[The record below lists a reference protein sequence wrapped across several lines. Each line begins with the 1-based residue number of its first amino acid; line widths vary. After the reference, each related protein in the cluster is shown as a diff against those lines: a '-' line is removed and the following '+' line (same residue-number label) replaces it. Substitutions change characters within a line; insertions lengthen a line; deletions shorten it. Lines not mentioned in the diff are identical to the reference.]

1 LVKRGY
7 NAITAKEMVDKRT
20 SQAREEL
27 MIESKNRPVFL
38 NRAPTLHRFNMIAAF
53 PKPTAGKTITVSPFM
68 EDGMNLDYDGDALQI
83 HLPATEDAVKD
94 TKKMLLSNNVFGDRT
109 REQLLAYPKHEAIA
123 GLARVAEDKR
133 ESGKKFKFNTV
144 KEAKQAYRRGE
155 VSLIDHVEINDE
167 ND

>member
-1 LVKRGY
+1 
-7 NAITAKEMVDKRT
+7 
-20 SQAREEL
+20 
-27 MIESKNRPVFL
+27 
-38 NRAPTLHRFNMIAAF
+38 
-53 PKPTAGKTITVSPFM
+53 
-68 EDGMNLDYDGDALQI
+68 
-83 HLPATEDAVKD
+83 
-94 TKKMLLSNNVFGDRT
+94 LLSNNVFGDRT